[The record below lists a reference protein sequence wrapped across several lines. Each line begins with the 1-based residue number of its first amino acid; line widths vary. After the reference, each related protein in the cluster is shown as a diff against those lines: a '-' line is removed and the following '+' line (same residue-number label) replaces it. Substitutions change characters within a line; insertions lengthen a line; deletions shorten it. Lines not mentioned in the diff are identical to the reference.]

1 MPVEV
6 DTEFEVDTEVEVD
19 INVETAEAPV
29 PEAIELGSVP
39 KEAVELAT
47 VA

>member
-1 MPVEV
+1 MPVK
-6 DTEFEVDTEVEVD
+6 VDTEVEVD
-19 INVETAEAPV
+19 IKVETAEEPA

-39 KEAVELAT
+39 KEAVELAM